1 MTKPV
6 KKNDKAQELELTE
19 ALRRE
24 RADFINFRRRS
35 EEDRGRLVNMVKQ
48 DVVLAVLPLLDNI
61 RLAMNHLPDRLQ
73 NDDWA
78 KGVAQVA
85 AQADSV
91 LSGLGVE
98 RIKTV
103 GEEFDPAVHEAI
115 EMEDEGGEQA
125 IITEELAPGWKLGE
139 TVLRAAMVKVNKQRK
154 EQ

>member
-91 LSGLGVE
+91 LAGLGVE